1 MKSKGQLDYEADV
14 IRVPLYHDKT
24 PRVTWEQLSPLA
36 RETWERP
43 YWNTGASNGFSESIR
58 AQGRHDFLVKW
69 HMQRGWLNCSH
80 KSLQR
85 LEIEY
90 AAMTK
95 GGV

>member
-43 YWNTGASNGFSESIR
+43 YSCARRE
-58 AQGRHDFLVKW
+58 RHEFLVKW
-69 HMQRGWLNCSH
+69 HMRRGWLNCSH

-95 GGV
+95 GGA